1 MKSARFAT
9 AGAAALVAG
18 AVLAPAGAAQAAAP
32 ANDSHDGAA
41 VISAVP
47 YAATFDTS
55 EATTDAVDAELN
67 EQCGAPA
74 TDASVWLEYTAAED
88 GALLVGLSADYTAGA
103 IVATGGPGAWE
114 VQACAPEAVAF
125 SASAGT
131 TYSILV
137 FDDQYDGGGNGGS
150 VDVTVDVAPPTPE
163 VDITVDP
170 TARFQADGSVVL
182 TGTATCTAG
191 AFTSIEG
198 QVTQQVG
205 RMRISGWG
213 WTEVD
218 CADGTQQPWSMTVSG
233 ENGLF
238 KGGKAATV
246 SFAYACGA
254 FDCGTDY
261 EEATVRVSG
270 GKR

>member
-1 MKSARFAT
+1 MLFSRFAP
-9 AGAAALVAG
+9 AGVMFLVTG
-18 AVLAPAGAAQAAAP
+18 AVLAPVGAAFAAAP
-32 ANDSHDGAA
+32 TNDTYEGRSVVPG
-41 VISAVP
+41 VP

-55 EATTDAVDAELN
+55 EATTDAADAELN
-67 EQCGAPA
+67 EQCGAPV

-88 GALLVGLSADYTAGA
+88 GALLVGMAADYSTGA
-103 IVATGGPGAWE
+103 IVATGAPGAWE

-125 SASAGT
+125 SATAGT
-131 TYSILV
+131 TYTIVV

-150 VDVTVDVAPPTPE
+150 VDVSIDVAPPTPE
-163 VDITVDP
+163 IDLTVNP
-170 TARFQADGSVVL
+170 TARFQADGSIVL
-182 TGTATCTAG
+182 SGTVTCTEG
-191 AFTSIEG
+191 AFASVEG

-205 RMRISGWG
+205 RLKINGWG
-213 WTEVD
+213 YTDIE
-218 CADGTQQPWSMTVSG
+218 CGDGTPQAWSMTVFG
-233 ENGLF
+233 DNGIF

-254 FDCGTDY
+254 FDCGVDY